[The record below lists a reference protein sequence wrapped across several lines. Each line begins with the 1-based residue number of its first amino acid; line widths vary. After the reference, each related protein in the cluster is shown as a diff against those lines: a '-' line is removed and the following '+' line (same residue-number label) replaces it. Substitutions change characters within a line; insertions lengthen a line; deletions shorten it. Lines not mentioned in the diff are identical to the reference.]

1 MRLIP
6 NGYQCRLTQP
16 LYIQT
21 CYSTLIPR
29 HRDHA
34 IFVSC
39 KWRTFEES
47 CLLCPKLTTIL
58 LIFFQLTTRGQCIK
72 GKKLDCFE
80 HNSIFCFKLQC
91 ASIVVLLGTAIWWK
105 LKDAVVHWQ
114 TPKCNVVLC
123 LCLTFK
129 INILECQGSRSLSVY
144 AGVNVTCRT
153 ADSTLNL
160 FGYLVV
166 LLYYHHH
173 VNRSCLSSHFD
184 HVGKLL

>member
-1 MRLIP
+1 MKNFWGILF
-6 NGYQCRLTQP
+6 
-16 LYIQT
+16 
-21 CYSTLIPR
+21 TLSKINNNTVNLFSI
-29 HRDHA
+29 DHQRA
-34 IFVSC
+34 VH
-39 KWRTFEES
+39 KR
-47 CLLCPKLTTIL
+47 
-58 LIFFQLTTRGQCIK
+58 
-72 GKKLDCFE
+72 KKLDCFE

-129 INILECQGSRSLSVY
+129 INTLECQGSRSLSVY

-166 LLYYHHH
+166 VLYYHHH
-173 VNRSCLSSHFD
+173 VNRSCLSSQFD